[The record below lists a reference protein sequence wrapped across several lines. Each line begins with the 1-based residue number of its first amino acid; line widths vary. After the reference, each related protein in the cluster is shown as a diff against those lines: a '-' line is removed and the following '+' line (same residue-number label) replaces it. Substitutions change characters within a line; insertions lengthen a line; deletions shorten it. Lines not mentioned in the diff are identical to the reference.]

1 MSATLWFAIV
11 SMVLGFV
18 GACFS
23 ALASVI
29 AYFVKKGDEQQD
41 REIQRLRDEV
51 KKISDSVARYETHV
65 GAGDEDL
72 AAIKTDLRDHV
83 QREEEI
89 FWKKVD
95 AITEAHQHLAN
106 AMLQRMAAIE
116 ARMPNGEIKELV
128 VSVAELRAEM
138 RGVTGMAAS
147 AIKHVE
153 DHNEE
158 AEDWKRRIVAL
169 EANAHTRRRTK

>member
-29 AYFVKKGDEQQD
+29 AYFVKKGEESQD
-41 REIQRLRDEV
+41 RDIQELKV
-51 KKISDSVARYETHV
+51 SVGQAKETLARYETHV

-72 AAIKTDLRDHV
+72 QAIRTDLRDHV

-128 VSVAELRAEM
+128 TSVAELRVEM
-138 RGVTGMAAS
+138 RGVTGMASS

-153 DHNEE
+153 DHDKE

-169 EANAHTRRRTK
+169 ETNAHTRRRTR

>member
-29 AYFVKKGDEQQD
+29 AYFVKKNEEHQD

-51 KKISDSVARYETHV
+51 GQIGDSVARYETHV

-72 AAIKTDLRDHV
+72 KAIKTDLRDHV
-83 QREEEI
+83 TREEQI

-95 AITEAHQHLAN
+95 TITEAHQVLAT
-106 AMLQRMAAIE
+106 AMLSRMAAIE
-116 ARMPNGEIKELV
+116 ARMPNGEIQELV
-128 VSVAELRAEM
+128 TSVAELRVEM
-138 RGVTGMAAS
+138 RNVTGMATT
-147 AIKHVE
+147 AIKHVS

-169 EANAHTRRRTK
+169 EAKRRS